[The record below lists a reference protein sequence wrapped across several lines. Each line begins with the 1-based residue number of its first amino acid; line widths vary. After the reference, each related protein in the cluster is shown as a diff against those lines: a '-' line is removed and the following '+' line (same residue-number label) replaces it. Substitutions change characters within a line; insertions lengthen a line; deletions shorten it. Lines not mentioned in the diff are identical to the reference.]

1 MSINSYKPHV
11 LILPEDAANCQIV
24 IGFLL
29 DPSLNVCNVKLL
41 KPSGG
46 WARVLDSFKNDHI
59 NDLRKYPNRHFV
71 MVIDFD
77 AQGDSRRERFE
88 SEIPVDLR
96 DRVYLLGSS
105 QTPEALK
112 NACRC
117 SFESIGKQLA
127 EACYS
132 NTEGLWS
139 QEMLADN
146 QTERSRLNGAVKSIL
161 F

>member
-1 MSINSYKPHV
+1 MSVNNHKPHV
-11 LILPEDAANCQIV
+11 VILPEDDADRQIV
-24 IGFLL
+24 NGFLL
-29 DPSLNVCNVKLL
+29 DPSLKARNVQVLN
-41 KPSGG
+41 PSGG

-59 NDLRKYPNRHFV
+59 NDLRQYPDRHFV

-77 AQGDSRRERFE
+77 TQGDSRRERFE
-88 SEIPVDLR
+88 RAIPEDLR